1 MVKKKR
7 AAKPEYKPTRRQ
19 LSHWQ
24 RQQRRRRLIL
34 GLGMAV
40 IAAVVVLVGLGLY
53 FQWYLPEYKPLH
65 QTVIEVNGTRF
76 NMDYFIKA
84 LEFNAGGQS
93 MYVPYLVDPT
103 AEAIQ
108 QNELI
113 RQQAQELGFTISNR
127 EVDQELENGDLPI
140 NQATRDMVRAQLLID
155 QLREDYFGPQ
165 LPQSTEQRH
174 ILVMFLESQ
183 SQAAEVRDRLEA
195 DEDFGGLAGEL
206 SLLPGAEEDNGD
218 LDWRPQGIWD
228 GLLATTVVDDY
239 VFSAEV
245 GTVSPPIYDEAKT
258 KGLGYWLIEVL
269 EKKDAPEEVHVR
281 AMLLASEE
289 EALEVKARIEAG
301 EDFGQLAAELSQLY
315 GAEEDNGDLGWVV
328 RGSHSQAFE
337 MYVFDPETEPG
348 SLSPPILDDSATTQ
362 GGYWLIKVLDADDNR
377 PISDE
382 DREILLT
389 KALDDWLASL
399 WDDPENEVINYLDDE
414 MRAFAIAK
422 AS

>member
-1 MVKKKR
+1 MTV
-7 AAKPEYKPTRRQ
+7 
-19 LSHWQ
+19 L
-24 RQQRRRRLIL
+24 
-34 GLGMAV
+34 
-40 IAAVVVLVGLGLY
+40 AAVVILVGLGLY

-113 RQQAQELGFTISNR
+113 RQQAQELGFTISDR
-127 EVDQELENGDLPI
+127 EVDQELENGGLPV
-140 NQATRDMVRAQLLID
+140 NQAVRDMVRARLLID

-165 LPQSTEQRH
+165 LPQSIEQRH

-183 SQAAEVRDRLEA
+183 SQAAEVRDRLEVG
-195 DEDFGGLAGEL
+195 DDFGELAGEL
-206 SLLPGAEEDNGD
+206 SLLPGADEDNGD
-218 LDWRPQGIWD
+218 LGWRPQGIWD

-269 EKKDAPEEVHVR
+269 ERKMSRRRSMSGQCYWP
-281 AMLLASEE
+281 
-289 EALEVKARIEAG
+289 AR
-301 EDFGQLAAELSQLY
+301 
-315 GAEEDNGDLGWVV
+315 
-328 RGSHSQAFE
+328 
-337 MYVFDPETEPG
+337 
-348 SLSPPILDDSATTQ
+348 
-362 GGYWLIKVLDADDNR
+362 KR
-377 PISDE
+377 PS
-382 DREILLT
+382 R
-389 KALDDWLASL
+389 
-399 WDDPENEVINYLDDE
+399 
-414 MRAFAIAK
+414 
-422 AS
+422 